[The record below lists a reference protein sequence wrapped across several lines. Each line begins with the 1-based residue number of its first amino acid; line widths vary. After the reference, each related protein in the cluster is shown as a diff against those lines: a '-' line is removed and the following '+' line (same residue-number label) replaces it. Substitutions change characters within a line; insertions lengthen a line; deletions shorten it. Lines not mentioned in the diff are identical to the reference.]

1 LGIVGLTA
9 APSRLGRV
17 GHGFLAAAAV
27 SRRSTVTLSGIAV
40 LVGRSGRILLLPG
53 LVPVPLLGV
62 PGLGFPSAGT
72 FISRL
77 SRRALIRRRLL
88 RLERSIV
95 FLCQKAVRLANRS
108 RSDGAIGQPD
118 AFGNEVVVYL
128 RIGGDIRRYA
138 VKVLHPGR
146 MVPKQMSYLMVEHA
160 GELLYRPA
168 GDNRRI
174 VVEPP
179 PHIYRQGAQAG
190 LLHRLERPS
199 SGRQIRMCFYQ
210 AEPGRLDFGGKS
222 HSAIT
227 SIAFRLSMT
236 D

>member
-1 LGIVGLTA
+1 MAA

-17 GHGFLAAAAV
+17 GYGFFAAAMV

-72 FISRL
+72 FLAFARISRL
-77 SRRALIRRRLL
+77 SRRALIRRRLP
-88 RLERSIV
+88 RLERSIIL
-95 FLCQKAVRLANRS
+95 FCQKAVRLANRS

-118 AFGNEVVVYL
+118 AFGNEVIIDF
-128 RIGGDIRRYA
+128 RIGGNVRYDA

-146 MVPKQMSYLMVEHA
+146 MVPEKMGYLMVEDA
-160 GELLYRPA
+160 GQLLYGPA

-174 VVEPP
+174 VIQPP
-179 PHIYRQGAQAG
+179 PHIYRQGFQPR
-190 LLHRLERPS
+190 LCNRLE
-199 SGRQIRMCFYQ
+199 C
-210 AEPGRLDFGGKS
+210 PGSTG
-222 HSAIT
+222 
-227 SIAFRLSMT
+227 
-236 D
+236 